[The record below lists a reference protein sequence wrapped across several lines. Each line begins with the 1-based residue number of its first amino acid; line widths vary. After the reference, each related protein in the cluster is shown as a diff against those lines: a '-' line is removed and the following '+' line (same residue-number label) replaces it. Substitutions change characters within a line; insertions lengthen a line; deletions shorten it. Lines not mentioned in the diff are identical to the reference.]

1 MVDGMRIGLSRPAAA
16 AMLAAAALLAA
27 ACGESASLTAAGSGQ
42 AVASALEAA
51 RTTPLRAAFT
61 ASLALQTAGVQ
72 GLPAKIQSQLSQL
85 GGGGSASG
93 TLLQQSGSR
102 RELRVTAQGHTYDL
116 VQYDGHGYVRTDGGA
131 WAELASTLPATP
143 APSGSQI
150 SAAVAALGFSDRGPA
165 SVDGVATQRYRATL
179 TTARLTTLIEDLG
192 ASASAGAGSGS
203 SLMGDLA
210 LLSPYVT
217 LSHATADVWVSTRNG
232 SLVRAQ
238 VGGSVAVDLGAI
250 SAALAGLGTS
260 QGGTPPRLSGTLG
273 ATLSLS
279 VQVSDYGGSVTV
291 TRPHASTTLPAAPAS
306 GWTGC
311 LPAAGAAS
319 GPLCML

>member
-16 AMLAAAALLAA
+16 ATLAAAALLAA
-27 ACGESASLTAAGSGQ
+27 ACGETAGLTAAGSGQ

-51 RTTPLRAAFT
+51 RTTPLQAAFT

-72 GLPAKIQSQLSQL
+72 GLPATIQSQLSQL

-102 RELRVTAQGHTYDL
+102 RELRVTARGHTYDL
-116 VQYDGHGYVRTDGGA
+116 VQYDGHGYVRSDGGA
-131 WAELASTLPATP
+131 WAELASALPATP
-143 APSGSQI
+143 TVSGSDI
-150 SAAVAALGFSDRGPA
+150 STAVADLGFSDRGPA
-165 SVDGVATQRYRATL
+165 TVDGVATEHYRAAVTSASL
-179 TTARLTTLIEDLG
+179 TKLLEDLG
-192 ASASAGAGSGS
+192 TSAAASAGSGS
-203 SLMGDLA
+203 GLMTELTLLA
-210 LLSPYVT
+210 PYVS

-232 SLVRAQ
+232 SLVKASL
-238 VGGSVAVDLGAI
+238 GGTVSVDLGAI

-273 ATLSLS
+273 ASLSLS

-291 TRPHASTTLPAAPAS
+291 TRPHAATTLPAAPPS